1 MFNKE
6 IAVLSGIKV
15 DWNIDSYRE
24 LLVNYSVIEKK
35 TAFFLA
41 AISDLQ
47 KLGDEISSLIKKR
60 EYQLL
65 TVNGDKPV
73 TLISKVERF
82 NNQFAE
88 IKKYRT
94 QDAKVFDGDGNL
106 STGYYNLTRYE
117 DAFKSILNGATTFKS
132 ALQFYTKFTKLGA
145 YNESRVNEFYKLI
158 NAEHKAIFNPYLP
171 ADCVDIIGKITK
183 VYNDRNEAEAFIKD
197 VSGYVEVCNDWL
209 SEGNNFSKSIEQWD
223 EMAACGNGYVKRFN
237 DLRKTNKSVLLDQCE
252 KDYMG
257 QVRKIIE
264 SAKEM
269 SNKTRRYL
277 DQIESRGRNLQ
288 KFTKFLRILWL
299 CIMGAVAIYSVVQT
313 IIVEFQSDK
322 MMFVAIIVGIFGGLF
337 NAVIRVIAF
346 CGFGVAWM
354 PEMFTA
360 FEFFENCALY
370 LNILIIGL
378 GLLVIILS
386 RICTKYQVYDS
397 EDRSEVYVGMFLVAA
412 NIALLLL
419 YVIYT
424 AIVTCIGYWTEDAGF
439 FGSIFAGPI
448 ACVVGAFGGLF
459 RALLLVIGGG
469 YWGDEWADWYLEAGI
484 DGTLCNTALYNLVVA
499 LIIVFL
505 ISAFV
510 GETDN
515 KYAKLIKKS
524 K

>member
-24 LLVNYSVIEKK
+24 LLINYSVIEKK
-35 TAFFLA
+35 TAFLLT
-41 AISDLQ
+41 AISDLE
-47 KLGDEISSLIKKR
+47 KLGDEISSLSKKK

-65 TVNGDKPV
+65 AVNGDRAT

-88 IKKYRT
+88 IKRHRT
-94 QDAKVFDGDGNL
+94 QDTKVFEGDPRL
-106 STGYYNLTRYE
+106 SMGYYNLTRYE
-117 DAFKSILNGATTFKS
+117 DAFKSVINGAPGFKS
-132 ALQFYTKFTKLGA
+132 ALQFYTKYTKLGA

-158 NAEHKAIFNPYLP
+158 NAEYKAIFNPYLP
-171 ADCVDIIGKITK
+171 ADCVNIIGKITK
-183 VYNDRNEAEAFIKD
+183 VYNDRREAMEFVNEI
-197 VSGYVEVCNDWL
+197 SGFVATCNDWL

-223 EMAACGNGYVKRFN
+223 EMASCGNNYIKQFN
-237 DLRKTNKSVLLDQCE
+237 NLRKTNTSVLLDQCE
-252 KDYMG
+252 NDYMG
-257 QVRKIIE
+257 QVRKIVE

-277 DQIESRGRNLQ
+277 DQIESRGKNIRKLTN
-288 KFTKFLRILWL
+288 FLRIVWL
-299 CIMGAVAIYSVVQT
+299 CIMGAVAIYSVVQNV
-313 IIVEFQSDK
+313 IVEFQSDK
-322 MMFVAIIVGIFGGLF
+322 MMLWAIIVGIVGGLF

-346 CGFGVAWM
+346 CGFGVAWL
-354 PEMFTA
+354 PEMFKP

-378 GLLVIILS
+378 GLLVVILS

-397 EDRSEVYVGMFLVAA
+397 EERSEAYVGMFLVAA

-419 YVIYT
+419 NVVYVAT
-424 AIVTCIGYWTEDAGF
+424 VTCIGYWTEDAGF
-439 FGSIFAGPI
+439 FGSIIAGPI
-448 ACVVGAFGGLF
+448 GFVVGAISGIF
-459 RALLLVIGGG
+459 RALLLIIGGG
-469 YWGDEWADWYLEAGI
+469 YWGDSWADWYLEAGI
-484 DGTLCNTALYNLVVA
+484 DGAVCNTALYNLVVA

-505 ISAFV
+505 ISAFI

>member
-6 IAVLSGIKV
+6 IAVLSGVKV
-15 DWNIDSYRE
+15 DWNIDSYRD
-24 LLVNYSVIEKK
+24 LLVNYGVIEKK
-35 TAFFLA
+35 TAFLLA
-41 AISDLQ
+41 ALNDLES
-47 KLGDEISSLIKKR
+47 LGNEISSLLQKK

-65 TVNGDKPV
+65 AVNGDRAT

-88 IKKYRT
+88 IKRHRT
-94 QDAKVFDGDGNL
+94 QDAKVFEGDASL
-106 STGYYNLTRYE
+106 SKGYYNLTRFE
-117 DAFKSILNGATTFKS
+117 DAFSSVANKASTFKS
-132 ALQFYTKFTKLGA
+132 ALQFYTKFIKLGA

-158 NAEHKAIFNPYLP
+158 NAEYKSIYNPYLP
-171 ADCVDIIGKITK
+171 SDCVNLVGNISKIYK
-183 VYNDRNEAEAFIKD
+183 DRIEAEEFIKD
-197 VSGYVEVCNDWL
+197 VSGFIEVCNDWL
-209 SEGNNFSKSIEQWD
+209 RGGDNFSKSIEQWD
-223 EMAACGNGYVKRFN
+223 EMASIANGYIRKFN
-237 DLRKTNKSVLLDQCE
+237 DMRKTNKSVLLDQCE

-257 QVRKIIE
+257 QVRKIAE

-277 DQIESRGRNLQ
+277 DQIESRGENLQ
-288 KFTKFLRILWL
+288 KLTKVLRVIWL
-299 CIMGAVAIYSVVQT
+299 CIMGAVAIYSVVDNV
-313 IIVEFQSDK
+313 IVEFQSDK
-322 MMFVAIIVGIFGGLF
+322 MMLWAIIVGLVGGLF
-337 NAVIRVIAF
+337 NALIRVVAF
-346 CGFGVAWM
+346 CGFGVAWL

-397 EDRSEVYVGMFLVAA
+397 DERSEVYVGMLLVAS

-419 YVIYT
+419 NIVYVAT
-424 AIVTCIGYWTEDAGF
+424 TTCIGYWTEDAGF
-439 FGSIFAGPI
+439 LGSIFAAPI
-448 ACVVGAFGGLF
+448 GFVVGAIAGIF
-459 RALLLVIGGG
+459 RALLLIIGGG

-484 DGTLCNTALYNLVVA
+484 DGALCNTALYNLVVA

-505 ISAFV
+505 ISAFI

-515 KYAKLIKKS
+515 KYARLIKKG